1 MPEDG
6 CWRSD
11 AGTRMPDDG
20 CRSDQ
25 HDIARLAILRLE
37 EAPGGRLCP
46 RQVWNCHCSGLAN
59 LKFFRKLQL
68 TQKRGVYAES
78 CSLFRKLEFIQK
90 VGVYTESGSLFRK
103 LKFIMKVRIY
113 LESYSLFIKLEFI
126 RKVLYIDQHCGHE
139 ATVFPTAVSVEM
151 VFRWI

>member
-1 MPEDG
+1 M
-6 CWRSD
+6 
-11 AGTRMPDDG
+11 
-20 CRSDQ
+20 
-25 HDIARLAILRLE
+25 
-37 EAPGGRLCP
+37 
-46 RQVWNCHCSGLAN
+46 
-59 LKFFRKLQL
+59 
-68 TQKRGVYAES
+68 QKVVVYAES